1 MSGLQTPQKTE
12 HGSVIEIPAE
22 MAEAMGVTRGSV
34 ALLQP
39 KAGTMD
45 VEVLPPISDSLRA
58 EVREIAAEFAGA
70 FAEMKRRGD

>member
-1 MSGLQTPQKTE
+1 MSGLQTPHKTA
-12 HGSVIEIPAE
+12 HDWVIEIPAE
-22 MAEAMGVTRGSV
+22 MAETMGVARGSV

-39 KAGTMD
+39 KAGTVD
-45 VEVLPPISDSLRA
+45 IEVLPPISDSLRS